1 VSDTEAHIDG
11 RKARGARTRAS
22 ILEVAAN
29 LASVEGLEGLT
40 IGRLATELKMS
51 KSGLFAHF
59 GSKEELQLATL
70 SAAREIFAREVVEPA
85 RAADKGLPRLQA
97 LIAAK
102 LAYERGEVFAGGCF
116 FENVRAEFDSRGPSA
131 VRDAIERD
139 LEDWHAIMRRAI
151 ATAIESGDL
160 RADTDA
166 EQLLYEIE
174 ALSNAAVVRHQ
185 LSGDKTLFDRAERAI
200 TTRLGAISVPNGR
213 G

>member
-1 VSDTEAHIDG
+1 VSDTEATAEAPTDG

-22 ILEVAAN
+22 ILEAAAN

-40 IGRLATELKMS
+40 IGRLATALKMS

-70 SAAREIFAREVVEPA
+70 GAAREIFAREVIQPA
-85 RAADKGLPRLQA
+85 LTADRGLPRLQA
-97 LIAAK
+97 LVAHK
-102 LAYERGEVFAGGCF
+102 LTYERGEVFEGGCF
-116 FENVRAEFDSRGPSA
+116 FENVRAEFDSRGPGP

-139 LEDWHAIMRRAI
+139 LEDWHALMRRAI
-151 ATAIESGDL
+151 ASAIEAGDL

-174 ALSNAAVVRHQ
+174 ALSNAAVTRHQ
-185 LSGDKTLFDRAERAI
+185 LSGDRTLFDRAQKAVDARLDAARA
-200 TTRLGAISVPNGR
+200 
-213 G
+213 